1 MKKLHIPVL
10 YVYVVIGKIAV
21 IQFCSPR
28 KEACFLL
35 WILLSPD
42 ETPAEIFVSSCTR
55 SVVSVPIIV
64 IIKKKGGAVVGD
76 SKSRERHISY
86 K

>member
-1 MKKLHIPVL
+1 MKKLHIPEL
-10 YVYVVIGKIAV
+10 YVYVVTGKIAV

-28 KEACFLL
+28 KEACFLI

-64 IIKKKGGAVVGD
+64 IIKKRRGCSWG
-76 SKSRERHISY
+76 
-86 K
+86 